1 MLFFSMER
9 VCDRMKKKVRRIIKN
24 KNSYGFSFIEILAVI
39 AIIAIIFM
47 IATYSVSSIL
57 KTSKERT
64 LNQTFIELKKTA
76 STMSKELDDSNWSS
90 IGDPVLTELGINSNP
105 NDDFLMTCISVQDM
119 INQGYYKD
127 NEFDNISEVNK
138 DTYVIVIK
146 NNSNKAIVTEEIDKE
161 GYCSSFNPENK

>member
-1 MLFFSMER
+1 
-9 VCDRMKKKVRRIIKN
+9 
-24 KNSYGFSFIEILAVI
+24 
-39 AIIAIIFM
+39 M

-90 IGDPVLTELGINSNP
+90 IDNDELGIDS